1 MMATSTMRTL
11 TTVATAAWLT
21 VGGYGIWSAMVDGDG
36 GWEAAYSVYMLA
48 LLVGAVVAVLLA
60 AQLTGG
66 AARPRLRVAGL
77 VVCGLG
83 CLGSIVAWA
92 LPLWMTLLAA
102 GFGMLAAACAPPVR
116 RGLAVVTAGQLVGLA
131 VLYGGLIAKIGP
143 RDEYGDY
150 PLAFAASLVV
160 AAALTIAGLVQLARS
175 GSEARSP
182 GAPALGAA
190 GA

>member
-11 TTVATAAWLT
+11 TTVAMAAWLT
-21 VGGYGIWSAMVDGDG
+21 VGGYGVWSAMVVDDEA
-36 GWEAAYSVYMLA
+36 WEVAYNVYTLA

-66 AARPRLRVAGL
+66 TARPRLRAAGL
-77 VVCGLG
+77 AVCGLG

-102 GFGMLAAACAPPVR
+102 GFGLLAAACTPPVR
-116 RGLAVVTAGQLVGLA
+116 RGLALMAAGQLVGLA

-143 RDEYGDY
+143 RNEYGDY
-150 PLAFAASLVV
+150 PLAGYISLAV
-160 AAALTIAGLVQLARS
+160 AAPLTIAGLVALARS
-175 GSEARSP
+175 GREVRAP
-182 GAPALGAA
+182 GAPALRAA

>member
-1 MMATSTMRTL
+1 MTTSTMRTL
-11 TTVATAAWLT
+11 TMIATAAWLA
-21 VGGYGIWSAMVDGDG
+21 VGGYGIWSTTVVDVE
-36 GWEAAYSVYMLA
+36 GWEVAYNVYMPA
-48 LLVGAVVAVLLA
+48 LLVGAVAAVLLG

-66 AARPRLRVAGL
+66 TARPRLRVAGL
-77 VVCGLG
+77 AVCGLG

-102 GFGMLAAACAPPVR
+102 GFGLLAAACPPPVR
-116 RGLAVVTAGQLVGLA
+116 RGLALVTAGQLVGLA
-131 VLYGGLIAKIGP
+131 VLYGGLIVKIGP

-150 PLAFAASLVV
+150 PLASGASLVA

-175 GSEARSP
+175 DSEERAP